1 MAIPTITPYT
11 MPTDAEVPLT
21 EVSWI
26 PDPARAVLLIHDMQ
40 RYFMSA
46 FTPGQSPATELVG
59 NIKRLRESADA
70 LGMPVIYT
78 AQPGNM
84 TREQRGLLHDFWGPG
99 MSAAPENREIIE
111 ELTPT
116 GRDTIVTKW
125 RYSAF
130 HRTGLRELLD
140 AWGRDQLIICGV
152 YAHIGCLMTACDSF
166 TLDVQPFFVADAL
179 ADFSRAEHLMAIR
192 YAARRCGV
200 ADTTSRLL
208 GRLWQGQPLTAAIA
222 RSSGYM
228 A

>member
-1 MAIPTITPYT
+1 MAIPVIPPYL
-11 MPTDAEVPLT
+11 MPTDAEVPLPV
-21 EVSWI
+21 VSWT

-70 LGMPVIYT
+70 LGLPVIYT

-84 TREQRGLLHDFWGPG
+84 SRQQRGLLHDFWGPG

-116 GRDTIVTKW
+116 GMDTVLTKW

-130 HRTGLRELLD
+130 HRTGLRELLAD
-140 AWGRDQLIICGV
+140 LGRDQLIICGV

-179 ADFSRAEHLMAIR
+179 ADFSRTEHLMAVS
-192 YAARRCGV
+192 YAAQRLGV
-200 ADTTSRLL
+200 ADTTDRLL
-208 GRLWQGQPLTAAIA
+208 VRLWQGQPLTAA
-222 RSSGYM
+222 RSR
-228 A
+228 

>member
-1 MAIPTITPYT
+1 MAIPVIPPYQ
-11 MPTDAEVPLT
+11 MLTDAEVPLPV
-21 EVSWI
+21 VSWT

-46 FTPGQSPATELVG
+46 FTAGQSPATELVS
-59 NIKRLRESADA
+59 NIKRLREAADA
-70 LGMPVIYT
+70 LGLPVIYT

-84 TREQRGLLHDFWGPG
+84 SRQQRGLLHDFWGPG

-116 GRDTIVTKW
+116 ARDTVFTKW

-130 HRTGLRELLD
+130 HRTGLRELLAD
-140 AWGRDQLIICGV
+140 LGRDQLIICGV

-179 ADFSRAEHLMAIR
+179 ADFSRTEHLMAVS
-192 YAARRCGV
+192 YAARRLGV
-200 ADTTSRLL
+200 ADTTDRLL
-208 GRLWQGQPLTAAIA
+208 GRLWQGRPLTAA
-222 RSSGYM
+222 RSR
-228 A
+228 